1 MLNKIKR
8 KRMGA
13 ALAVFIALWLGIG
26 GISQAY
32 PQTKQMNNSRAVG
45 SDNYKSVEDSENKSS
60 KKFHL
65 QRVTRKQALQ
75 AIADR
80 TNLTLAYRSGLFGQA
95 TERISVSGSEVNYK
109 DVIDEVLSNSGL
121 EFKIT
126 ESRHLV
132 VFKKEKAN
140 VTGTVVDQATGSP
153 LQGARVMLMEENDNS
168 NDEPKIE
175 KASFVG
181 ANGKYNIEDVA
192 AGTYK
197 LVIVYFGYSKAFEN
211 VVVNSGTTVGNFKV
225 EEK

>member
-1 MLNKIKR
+1 
-8 KRMGA
+8 MGA
-13 ALAVFIALWLGIG
+13 VLAVFLVLWLGVG
-26 GISQAY
+26 GVSQAY
-32 PQTKQMNNSRAVG
+32 TQSEQMNNSRAVG
-45 SDNYKSVEDSENKSS
+45 SSSYHATERSENTSS
-60 KKFHL
+60 KKLIL
-65 QRVTRKQALQ
+65 QRMTRKQALET
-75 AIADR
+75 IAGR
-80 TNLTLAYRSGLFGQA
+80 TNLTLAYRSGLFGGS
-95 TERISVSGSEVNYK
+95 TDRISVSGSKINYK
-109 DVIDEVLSNSGL
+109 DVIDKVLSNSGL

-153 LQGARVMLMEENDNS
+153 LQGARVMLMEEDNNS

-181 ANGKYNIEDVA
+181 ANGKYNIKDVA